1 MIFVKLISWNI
12 DSLNAALTGT
22 STRAEET
29 RALFNQIADL
39 DPDIIAF
46 QETKLRKDP
55 TKKHR
60 DVLAEIFPGYT
71 AVWRS
76 SVEPA
81 RKSYAG
87 TMYLYRD
94 SYSPVV
100 TQPVI
105 GAPSTMD
112 QEGRILT
119 LEFPHFFVTE
129 VYTPNSGN
137 GLKRL
142 ADRQIWDDRY
152 REYLQRLA
160 ADKPVIAS
168 GDFNVAHQE
177 IDLAHPDNNHHSAGF
192 TDEEREHFTKLL
204 DAGFTDTFRHLN
216 PQATGIYSW
225 FAQRVRTSK
234 KNNSG
239 WRIDYWLVSNQLAD
253 KVQES
258 KMLDTGERRDH
269 LPIEL
274 DIDLTI

>member
-1 MIFVKLISWNI
+1 MKLISWNI

-29 RALFNQIADL
+29 RALFHKIADMN
-39 DPDIIAF
+39 PDIIAF

-55 TKKHR
+55 TKKHKE
-60 DVLAEIFPGYT
+60 VLTKIFPGYT

-76 SVEPA
+76 SVDPA

-94 SYSPVV
+94 QYSPIV
-100 TQPVI
+100 TRPEI

-112 QEGRILT
+112 QEGRIIT

-142 ADRQIWDDRY
+142 DDRQVWDDRY

-160 ADKPVIAS
+160 ADKPVLAS

-177 IDLAHPDNNHHSAGF
+177 IDLAHPANNHHSAGF

-204 DAGFTDTFRHLN
+204 DAGFTDTFRYLN
-216 PQATGIYSW
+216 PDKAGVYSW

-234 KNNSG
+234 QNNSG
-239 WRIDYWLVSNQLAD
+239 WRIDYWLVSDQLAK
-253 KVQES
+253 KVKKS
-258 KMLDTGERRDH
+258 TMMDTGARRDH

-274 DIDLTI
+274 DIDLEI

>member
-1 MIFVKLISWNI
+1 MKLISWNI

-29 RALFNQIADL
+29 RALFHKIADL
-39 DPDIIAF
+39 HPDIIAF

-55 TKKHR
+55 TKKHQE
-60 DVLAEIFPGYT
+60 VLAEIFPGYT

-94 SYSPVV
+94 QYSPIV
-100 TQPVI
+100 TRPEI

-112 QEGRILT
+112 QEGRIIT

-129 VYTPNSGN
+129 VYTPNSGT

-142 ADRQIWDDRY
+142 ADRQVWDDHY

-160 ADKPVIAS
+160 ADKPVLAS

-177 IDLAHPDNNHHSAGF
+177 IDLAHPANNHHSAGF

-204 DAGFTDTFRHLN
+204 DAGFTDTFRYLN
-216 PQATGIYSW
+216 PDKKGVYSW
-225 FAQRVRTSK
+225 FAQRVKTSK
-234 KNNSG
+234 QNNSG
-239 WRIDYWLVSNQLAD
+239 WRIDYWLVSDQLAQ
-253 KVQES
+253 KVKQS
-258 KMLDTGERRDH
+258 TMIDTGARRDH

-274 DIDLTI
+274 DIDLEI